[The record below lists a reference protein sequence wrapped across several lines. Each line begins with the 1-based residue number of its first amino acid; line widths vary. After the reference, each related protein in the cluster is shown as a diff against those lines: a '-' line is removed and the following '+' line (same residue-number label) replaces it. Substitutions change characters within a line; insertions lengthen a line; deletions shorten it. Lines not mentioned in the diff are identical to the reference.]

1 MSGARPDTERVHL
14 SVAEARALSERA
26 MRGIG
31 YDAEEARILADHVI
45 DAALCGYEYSGLP
58 KLLNVADY
66 PRFKLPRSPMRVVK
80 ETSVS
85 VLFDGGNQSGMLGMY
100 YATRAVIERA
110 HAHGLALVA
119 VSNLWMSGRS
129 AYYVE
134 MVARAGLIGIHTVA
148 APPDGRAAR
157 AAPGRPSAPT
167 RSPSGSRSE
176 GDPLVIDLGT
186 SAFMGTDLQFRQRL
200 GIPLPEGVA
209 IDEHGRPTT
218 DAAAARR
225 GAILPFGGHKGY
237 ALALAMHALGVLCAG
252 RPTTRAR
259 LPLHRV
265 QARPVR
271 SAGRLRRALAAEI
284 AAIKAT
290 PRQDGVDEIRIPGE
304 RAYRE
309 RARLAREGIEID
321 RRIQDALIALAES
334 TSAGG
339 RERGS
344 WTTRRRDT
352 WDD

>member
-1 MSGARPDTERVHL
+1 MTTVDTTERVHL

-31 YDAEEARILADHVI
+31 YKLEEARILADHVI

-66 PRFKLPRSPMRVVK
+66 PRFKAEHQPMRVLK

-110 HAHGLALVA
+110 NAHGFALVG
-119 VSNLWMSGRS
+119 VNNLWMSGRS

-134 MVARAGLIGIHTVA
+134 MAARAGLIGIHTVA
-148 APPDGRAAR
+148 APPMV
-157 AAPGRPSAPT
+157 APPGGVKAVLGTNPIAFGFPM
-167 RSPSGSRSE
+167 E

-209 IDEHGRPTT
+209 LDEHGRPTT
-218 DAAAARR
+218 NAEAARR
-225 GAILPFGGHKGY
+225 GALLPFGGHKGY
-237 ALALAMHALGVLCAG
+237 ALALAMHALGVSAEYLFIAFK
-252 RPTTRAR
+252 PDLFT
-259 LPLHRV
+259 PLDDY
-265 QARPVR
+265 
-271 SAGRLRRALAAEI
+271 RRALAAEI

-309 RARLAREGIEID
+309 RARLTREGIEID
-321 RRIQDALIALAES
+321 RRIHDALTQLAE
-334 TSAGG
+334 GK
-339 RERGS
+339 RGA
-344 WTTRRRDT
+344 
-352 WDD
+352 